1 MVQEGLIMPQNAPE
15 GRRHRNLQARPARS
29 GHPPRAAKRRRRPRL
44 RDQRGAIIVVAA
56 LCLMMILGIAG
67 LAVDLGYL
75 DVVRC
80 ELQRAADAGAMA
92 GAQSIYPCPLS
103 SAALPLA
110 PRCDSALA
118 KGREIAQANLV
129 DGVSPTVATIQTGA
143 WDWNTGRFAPGCSA
157 CPFTNAVA
165 LTTRRDNL
173 SLYFMSLLGFG
184 PLNFQA
190 SSVAVMD
197 WVGRLPPETIPVAIN
212 KDSIVFNPATNFD
225 IRFAS
230 DPVDNGGWFVP
241 SGYSANANALKNFI
255 NQNPP
260 MPAVQMGD
268 TINLNNGTVAS
279 ALKALGS
286 QLASHNNNWQVW
298 LPVVATCKFNHSDN
312 IGGFVGFSITQVQ
325 ATGNPK
331 YIRGKIMALSTA
343 PGAGPNGANL
353 NLLIPV
359 KLVN

>member
-1 MVQEGLIMPQNAPE
+1 MVREGVIVPENAPG
-15 GRRHRNLQARPARS
+15 GRRARASQARQGRAGHPAR
-29 GHPPRAAKRRRRPRL
+29 ADTRRRRPRL

-75 DVVRC
+75 YVVRC

-92 GAQSIYPCPLS
+92 GAQAIYPSPLS
-103 SAALPLA
+103 SGALPLA
-110 PRCDSALA
+110 PRCDAALA

-129 DGVSPTVATIQTGA
+129 DGVSPSVATIQTGA
-143 WDWNTGRFAPGCSA
+143 WDWNTSRFSPGCSA
-157 CPFTNAVA
+157 SPFSNAVA
-165 LTTRRDNL
+165 LTTRRENL

-197 WVGRLPPETIPVAIN
+197 WVGRLPPGTIPVAIN
-212 KDSIVFNPATNFD
+212 KDSIVFNPAANFD

-241 SGYSANANALKNFI
+241 SGYSANANSLKKFI
-255 NQNPP
+255 NQSPP
-260 MPAVQMGD
+260 MPAIQMGD
-268 TINLNNGTVAS
+268 AINLNNGTVAS

-286 QLASHNNNWQVW
+286 QLATHNNNWQVW
-298 LPVVATCKFNHSDN
+298 LPVVATTKFNHSDQ
-312 IGGFVGFSITQVQ
+312 IGGFVGFNITQVQ
-325 ATGNPK
+325 ATGSPK

-343 PGAGPNGANL
+343 PGAGPGGINL
-353 NLLIPV
+353 NLLLPV